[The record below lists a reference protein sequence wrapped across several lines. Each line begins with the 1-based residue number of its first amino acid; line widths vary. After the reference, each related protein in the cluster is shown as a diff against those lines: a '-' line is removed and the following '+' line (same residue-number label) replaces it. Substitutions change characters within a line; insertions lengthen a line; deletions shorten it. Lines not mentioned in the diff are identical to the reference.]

1 MKQTIGFNEF
11 RDAFR
16 AYDRLEN
23 FSRQGLE
30 LLFDYCEESDPDMEL
45 DVIALCCEYSEE
57 SAEDIASSYSIDISH
72 VDNEDDDYEEQ
83 VFEAVRDYLEDNTTV
98 VGEVAGG
105 FVYAVF

>member
-16 AYDRLEN
+16 AYDRMEN

-30 LLFDYCEESDPDMEL
+30 LLFDYCEEADPDMEL

-57 SAEDIASSYSIDISH
+57 SAEDIASNYSIDIS
-72 VDNEDDDYEEQ
+72 DIDPEDDDYEEK
-83 VFEAVRDYLEDNTTV
+83 VFEIVRDYLENHTSI